1 MVFFLFGQLSTSQL
15 EGAQGGAVA
24 SVPDPLPDTFK
35 SLSLA
40 RLTEKRWT
48 ADLTKRWTQRDGHPR
63 WTAELPSGEA
73 AARGSA
79 GWPNDSAAAAAAA
92 AAGGEHVAYIERRG
106 GKQGSQRGCLPPPI

>member
-1 MVFFLFGQLSTSQL
+1 MVAGWRLRRLYHPNSTLLTPYGDGVFFVWTELSTSQL

-48 ADLTKRWTQRDGHPR
+48 ADLTKRWTQRDGHPMMGSR
-63 WTAELPSGEA
+63 SCGAHSCGERE
-73 AARGSA
+73 RG
-79 GWPNDSAAAAAAA
+79 
-92 AAGGEHVAYIERRG
+92 VA
-106 GKQGSQRGCLPPPI
+106 K